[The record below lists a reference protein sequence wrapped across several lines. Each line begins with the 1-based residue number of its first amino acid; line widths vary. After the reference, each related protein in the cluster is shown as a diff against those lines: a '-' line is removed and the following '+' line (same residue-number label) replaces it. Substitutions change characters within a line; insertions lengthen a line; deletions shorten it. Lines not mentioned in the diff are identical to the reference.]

1 MESILEQQ
9 GIITSLECTYQDFRE
24 EQVVVYI
31 KFDKEKQ
38 SFVTQIQDWKG
49 KYEITKVQLNIL
61 NPVLFVKMNNRLK
74 EFEELLT

>member
-61 NPVLFVKMNNRLK
+61 NPVLLVKMNNRLK